1 MNKKQRP
8 SQPNNQ
14 TARQTQRRGF
24 LKSTATLG
32 TGVWLGTTSSLHTA
46 RAEDSPNEK
55 LNVAIIGC
63 GGRGFANLKGLSD
76 QNIVALCD
84 VDEQRA
90 GSAYKQHPKA
100 KAFHDYR
107 KMFDAMANDI
117 DAVAVS
123 TPDHTHFHPS
133 MIAMDLGKHLY
144 CEKPMAHSVDQVRR
158 MTKKASEQKIA
169 TQLGVQRHTIQNVHR
184 VVELI
189 KSHAIGRIEEVHCWV
204 SGERGMPKI
213 PTDTPPVPDTL
224 KWDLWLGQ
232 GRERDYHP
240 SIAPYGWRFWWDYG
254 TGETGNWGCHILDI
268 PFWALDLKYPTRVDA
283 SGPDVHELTTPKQMA
298 TSFDFPA
305 DPATDRQAVKLH
317 WYHSKPGPDVLRVH
331 GLQHWGN
338 TLFIGTEGM
347 LQCDFGR
354 YRLYPE
360 DKFADFKAPEKS
372 IPDSPGFH
380 KEFVQACKGGEKA
393 TCNFDYSGP
402 LTETVLLGNVAFR
415 AGGGFDWDAENLK
428 ATGNQAAERHLTS
441 YVRKGWEI

>member
-1 MNKKQRP
+1 MSHQKSYP
-8 SQPNNQ
+8 
-14 TARQTQRRGF
+14 RRSF
-24 LKSTATLG
+24 LKQSAVISS
-32 TGVWLGTTSSLHTA
+32 GVWLGTAASV

-55 LNVAIIGC
+55 LNVAVIGC
-63 GGRGFANLKGLSD
+63 GGRGRANLNGLSS

-84 VDEQRA
+84 VDQQRA
-90 GSAYKQHPKA
+90 GSAFKDFPKA
-100 KAFHDYR
+100 KAFVDHR
-107 KMFDAMANDI
+107 KMFDAMAKDI

-158 MTKKASEQKIA
+158 MTKKASEQKLA
-169 TQLGVQRHTIQNVHR
+169 TQLGVQRHTIANVHR

-189 KSHAIGRIEEVHCWV
+189 KSHAIGRVVEVHSWV
-204 SGERGMPKI
+204 SGDRGMPEI
-213 PTDTPPVPDTL
+213 SADTPDVPSTL
-224 KWDLWLGQ
+224 NWDLWLGQ
-232 GRERDYHP
+232 GVERPYHP

-283 SGPDVHELTTPKQMA
+283 AGPIPHELTTPKQMA

-305 DPATDRQAVKLH
+305 NRESDRPEVKLYWH
-317 WYHSKPGPDVLRVH
+317 HSKPGPGVLDVH
-331 GLQHWGN
+331 GLSHWGN

-347 LQCDFGR
+347 LQCDFGKHK
-354 YRLYPE
+354 LYPE
-360 DKFADFKAPEKS
+360 DKFADFKAPDAS

-380 KEFVQACKGGEKA
+380 KEFISACKGGEKA

-402 LTETVLLGNVAFR
+402 LTETVLLGNAAYR
-415 AGGGFDWDAENLK
+415 AGGGFDWDAETMK
-428 ATGNQAAERHLTS
+428 ATGNPAAEKYLTS